1 MKNLGM
7 QAFGGFLFLFLVM
20 SSSIF
25 LTAWT
30 FNYWQA
36 WTFLAVFFASVLT
49 ITIYLMKK
57 DPKLLERRVR
67 GGPSAEKEKSQ
78 QVIQSIAGIAFIA
91 IFLISALDHRF
102 GWSAVSLFIVLVG
115 DVLVA
120 LGLLVVFLVFRE
132 NTFTSATIEIAT
144 DQKVIS
150 TGPYSLVRH
159 PMYSGAF
166 IMLLGVPIAL
176 GSWCGLLAVIP
187 LILVIVARL
196 FDEEKFLA
204 QSLVGYPEYLN
215 RVLYRLIPFVW

>member
-7 QAFGGFLFLFLVM
+7 QAFGGFLFLFLIM

-25 LTAWT
+25 LPAWT

-36 WTFLAVFFASVLT
+36 WTFLAVFFAPVLA

-91 IFLISALDHRF
+91 IFLVSALDHRF
-102 GWSAVSLFIVLVG
+102 GWSEVSLYIVVAG
-115 DVLVA
+115 DVLVV
-120 LGLLVVFLVFRE
+120 LGLLVVFFVFRE

-176 GSWCGLLAVIP
+176 GSWWGLLAVIP

>member
-36 WTFLAVFFASVLT
+36 WTFLAVFFASVLA

-102 GWSAVSLFIVLVG
+102 GWSAVSRYIVIVG

>member
-102 GWSAVSLFIVLVG
+102 GWSAVSRYIVIVG

>member
-25 LTAWT
+25 LPAWT
-30 FNYWQA
+30 FDYWQA

-176 GSWCGLLAVIP
+176 GSWWGLLAVIP
-187 LILVIVARL
+187 VIIVIVARL

>member
-25 LTAWT
+25 LPAWT

-36 WTFLAVFFASVLT
+36 WTFLAVFFGSVLA

-176 GSWCGLLAVIP
+176 GSWWGLLAVIP

>member
-1 MKNLGM
+1 M

-25 LTAWT
+25 LPAWT

-36 WTFLAVFFASVLT
+36 WTFLAVFFAPVLA

-91 IFLISALDHRF
+91 IFLLSALDHRF
-102 GWSAVSLFIVLVG
+102 GWSAVSAYIVVLG

-120 LGLLVVFLVFRE
+120 LGLIVVFFVFRE

-144 DQKVIS
+144 DQRVIS

-176 GSWCGLLAVIP
+176 GSLWRGFLMRRNFLHRVWWVIQN
-187 LILVIVARL
+187 I
-196 FDEEKFLA
+196 
-204 QSLVGYPEYLN
+204 
-215 RVLYRLIPFVW
+215 